1 MKDADRKTV
10 VAVVSTTAAT
20 RLLRQGWHSG
30 RSSGVRTQTV
40 FREFTSQEAAL
51 CAAQKL
57 GHPLWALEE
66 SYP

>member
-1 MKDADRKTV
+1 MRDADRRTV
-10 VAVVSTTAAT
+10 VVVVPIAAAP

-30 RSSGVRTQTV
+30 RSSGVSTQTI
-40 FREFTSQEAAL
+40 FREFASQEAAL